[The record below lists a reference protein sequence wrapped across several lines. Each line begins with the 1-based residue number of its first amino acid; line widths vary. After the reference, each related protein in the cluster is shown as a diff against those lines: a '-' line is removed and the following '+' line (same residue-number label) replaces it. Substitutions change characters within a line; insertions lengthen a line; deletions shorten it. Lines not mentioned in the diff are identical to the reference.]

1 MGESLPKKI
10 VMSEV
15 MSFCKMACNLFPI
28 CIGNKREK
36 WSQVGHRYLFVYRFA
51 QKSTC
56 MRWTM
61 IDDKGWSSHRFH
73 TQHFF
78 HIITIAFLLSTST
91 LTIPVANAP
100 GATAQEPQN
109 CDQHSAVG
117 GFHQKHTETNR
128 KPESTQIIRIICATY
143 FIHSGTT
150 FAEPH
155 LFLVRC
161 PPVIGFWCKNM
172 CSFVTLSRP
181 CALSKEIE
189 CQVCCVN
196 ITQWLSSPRKIGGVY
211 ALPVNVFE

>member
-1 MGESLPKKI
+1 MGESLPKKN
-10 VMSEV
+10 VMSEA

-100 GATAQEPQN
+100 GATAQEPFQLSFP
-109 CDQHSAVG
+109 DIKIVISIARWVG
-117 GFHQKHTETNR
+117 FIKNIPRQTENQKALR
-128 KPESTQIIRIICATY
+128 
-143 FIHSGTT
+143 
-150 FAEPH
+150 
-155 LFLVRC
+155 
-161 PPVIGFWCKNM
+161 
-172 CSFVTLSRP
+172 LS
-181 CALSKEIE
+181 E
-189 CQVCCVN
+189 
-196 ITQWLSSPRKIGGVY
+196 
-211 ALPVNVFE
+211 